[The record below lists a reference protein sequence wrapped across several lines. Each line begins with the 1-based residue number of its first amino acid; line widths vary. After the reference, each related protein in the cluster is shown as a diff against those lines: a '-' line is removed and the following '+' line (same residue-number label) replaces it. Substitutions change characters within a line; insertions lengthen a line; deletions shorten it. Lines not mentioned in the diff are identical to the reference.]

1 MKNKSNNVSVEI
13 NIDTNELKK
22 AMHDYYLLI
31 ESINFYYDK
40 LEEAI
45 KMLDEFY
52 PDINISCT
60 TEMKKSV
67 KSKSCTLNSDGSFDI
82 HND

>member
-1 MKNKSNNVSVEI
+1 MKNKSNNVAVEI
-13 NIDTNELKK
+13 NIDTTELKN

-31 ESINFYYDK
+31 ESINFYYDR

-45 KMLDEFY
+45 KMLGEFD

-67 KSKSCTLNSDGSFDI
+67 KSKSCTLNSDGSFEI